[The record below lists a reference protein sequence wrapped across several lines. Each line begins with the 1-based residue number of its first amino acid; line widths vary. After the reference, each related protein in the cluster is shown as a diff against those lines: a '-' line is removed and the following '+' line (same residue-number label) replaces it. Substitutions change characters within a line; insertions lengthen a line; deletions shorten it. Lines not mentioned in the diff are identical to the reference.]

1 MMMFTRLKNRP
12 IETILLFVTFN
23 LVAVNLIAIKALHVS
38 PEILGFSIAAAL
50 AAGAAIVTLAYK
62 FGDPLTRLARHA
74 TDWNACESKA
84 DLADQARKDHL
95 GTVARGMAQMKTM
108 IRENDAQHSQPL
120 ARLDDGLRRLSNGD
134 LSSPLNEPFPDALE
148 GLRVRFNR
156 LASMLNLNLSVM
168 ANGVQAIREQARSSQ
183 ADMAVIAE
191 RLSGVLP
198 TLQKALGS
206 IEIMQRATRLRGSD
220 AASVSRHAA
229 DAASSNVRLQEM
241 SGESHAATAA
251 ARLSF
256 SRLTEL
262 VDQVGTLAIRAES
275 LNAELEARLGA
286 ANANS
291 GTGAESQQ
299 ASLLLTARAFAED
312 CTGTARGLMLQA
324 RDAGQ
329 HLDDAHRALHTL
341 QTETKTLGMA
351 LSELVPP
358 AERLS
363 RNVDL
368 EGQRLSL
375 AHLAVGESEIVLSRA
390 RDMAEA
396 TETALIRIMGEAG
409 TADTRLSLFSLDTPG
424 EEAGNQG
431 QFGSMRPNLRCV
443 T

>member
-62 FGDPLTRLARHA
+62 LGDPLTRLARHA
-74 TDWNACESKA
+74 TDWNASESKA

-108 IRENDAQHSQPL
+108 IRENDAQQSAPL
-120 ARLDDGLRRLSNGD
+120 ARLEDSLRRLSNGD
-134 LSSPLNEPFPDALE
+134 LAGALQQPFPDALD

-156 LASMLNLNLSVM
+156 LASMLNLNLSVV
-168 ANGVQAIREQARSSQ
+168 ARSVRSIREQARSSQ

-191 RLSGVLP
+191 RLTNVLP
-198 TLQKALGS
+198 PVQKALGS
-206 IEIMQRATRLRGSD
+206 IEIMQKATRLRGED
-220 AASVSRHAA
+220 AASVSRHAMEAA
-229 DAASSNVRLQEM
+229 DSNARLQNAFAH
-241 SGESHAATAA
+241 GHAATAA
-251 ARLSF
+251 AHVSFDRLN
-256 SRLTEL
+256 EL
-262 VDQVGTLAIRAES
+262 VDQVATLAIRAET
-275 LNAELEARLGA
+275 LAADLDARQGETDTG
-286 ANANS
+286 S
-291 GTGAESQQ
+291 GTLSEQ
-299 ASLLLTARAFAED
+299 AILALTVRQFAED
-312 CTGTARGLMLQA
+312 CTGTARGLMLHA
-324 RDAGQ
+324 RDAGRD
-329 HLDDAHRALHTL
+329 LDEAHQGLAAL
-341 QTETKTLGMA
+341 QSETQAMGEA
-351 LSELVPP
+351 LSNLVAP
-358 AERLS
+358 ADRLS

-375 AHLAVGESEIVLSRA
+375 AHLAVGESEAVLCRA

-396 TETALIRIMGEAG
+396 TENALIRIMGEAG

-424 EEAGNQG
+424 EDASGQG

>member
-62 FGDPLTRLARHA
+62 LGDPLTRLARHA
-74 TDWNACESKA
+74 TDWNASESRA
-84 DLADQARKDHL
+84 DLADLARKDHL

-108 IRENDAQHSQPL
+108 IRENDAQQSAPL
-120 ARLDDGLRRLSNGD
+120 ARLEDSLRRLSNGD
-134 LSSPLNEPFPDALE
+134 LAGALQQPFPDALD

-156 LASMLNLNLSVM
+156 LASMLNLNLSVV
-168 ANGVQAIREQARSSQ
+168 ARSVRSIREQARSSQ

-191 RLSGVLP
+191 RLANVLP
-198 TLQKALGS
+198 TVQKARGS
-206 IEIMQRATRLRGSD
+206 IEIMQKATRLRGED
-220 AASVSRHAA
+220 AASVSRHAIEAA
-229 DAASSNVRLQEM
+229 DSNARLQNAFAH
-241 SGESHAATAA
+241 GRAATAA
-251 ARLSF
+251 AHVSFDRLN
-256 SRLTEL
+256 EL
-262 VDQVGTLAIRAES
+262 VDQVATLAIRAET
-275 LNAELEARLGA
+275 LAADLDARQGETDTG
-286 ANANS
+286 S
-291 GTGAESQQ
+291 GTLSEQ
-299 ASLLLTARAFAED
+299 AVLALTVRKFAED
-312 CTGTARGLMLQA
+312 CTGTARGLMLHA
-324 RDAGQ
+324 RDAG
-329 HLDDAHRALHTL
+329 HDLGEAHRGLATL
-341 QTETKTLGMA
+341 QSETQAMGEA
-351 LSELVPP
+351 LSNLVAP
-358 AERLS
+358 ADRLS

-375 AHLAVGESEIVLSRA
+375 AHLAVGESEVVLCRA

-396 TETALIRIMGEAG
+396 TENALIRIMGEAG

-424 EEAGNQG
+424 EEASGQG

>member
-74 TDWNACESKA
+74 TDWNAGESQA

-108 IRENDAQHSQPL
+108 IRENDAQQSAPL
-120 ARLDDGLRRLSNGD
+120 ARLEDSLRRLSNGD
-134 LSSPLNEPFPDALE
+134 LGGALQQPFPDALD

-156 LASMLNLNLSVM
+156 LASMLNLNLSVV
-168 ANGVQAIREQARSSQ
+168 ARSVRSIREQARSSQ

-191 RLSGVLP
+191 RLANVLP
-198 TLQKALGS
+198 TVQKALGS
-206 IEIMQRATRLRGSD
+206 IEIMQKATRLRGED
-220 AASVSRHAA
+220 AASVSRHATE
-229 DAASSNVRLQEM
+229 AANSNARLQKAFAH
-241 SGESHAATAA
+241 GHAATAA
-251 ARLSF
+251 AHVSFARLN
-256 SRLTEL
+256 EL
-262 VDQVGTLAIRAES
+262 VDQVATLAIRAET
-275 LNAELEARLGA
+275 LAADLDARPGA
-286 ANANS
+286 TGTSS
-291 GTGAESQQ
+291 GTPSEQ
-299 ASLLLTARAFAED
+299 AILALTVRRFAED
-312 CTGTARGLMLQA
+312 CTGTARGLMLHA
-324 RDAGQ
+324 RDAG
-329 HLDDAHRALHTL
+329 HDLDEAHRGLATL
-341 QTETKTLGMA
+341 QSETQALGEA
-351 LSELVPP
+351 LSNLVSP

-375 AHLAVGESEIVLSRA
+375 AHLAVGESETVLSRA

-396 TETALIRIMGEAG
+396 TENALIRIMSEAG

-424 EEAGNQG
+424 DEASGQG
-431 QFGSMRPNLRCV
+431 QFGGMRPNLRCI